1 MWSQGRFPIGDRP
14 DGRPWPGR
22 PSGRD
27 SMHRFAEAA
36 SRLGF
41 PAVEINYVIPQ
52 EGVEEL
58 LTSNHVSVVSLH
70 SPTPRI
76 KAGGRWSDA
85 LNLAALDEDER
96 VQAVRL
102 ACTTIDYAARAGA
115 RYVVIHLGG
124 IETQGKPQMFE
135 SERRLRRLFD
145 LPAGRHGSSV
155 RPDGR
160 PRTGA
165 RLGPSEREG
174 EEVEALRRQTLLDR
188 PRGALQNLPQARRSL
203 ADIAEH
209 AAGSGVAVGLENRF
223 HHHEF
228 PSLHEMHELLDGYP
242 PDLVGFWLDV
252 GHAEVLDRLG
262 LIPKNRWLDELRDR
276 CLGAHVH
283 DVDGLADHRAPGLGD
298 VDWSYIARGLP
309 ADVPRV
315 FEINQ
320 GTPEDAVAAALPF
333 LRQRGVL

>member
-1 MWSQGRFPIGDRP
+1 MWSQGRFPLGD
-14 DGRPWPGR
+14 
-22 PSGRD
+22 RD
-27 SMHRFAEAA
+27 SMHQFAQAA

-52 EGVEEL
+52 EGVDEL

-96 VQAVRL
+96 AQAVRL
-102 ACTTIDYAARAGA
+102 ACATIDCAAQAGA
-115 RYVVIHLGG
+115 RYIVVHLGA
-124 IETQGKPQMFE
+124 IETQGKPRMLE
-135 SERRLRRLFD
+135 SERQLRRLFD
-145 LPAGRHGSSV
+145 SGV
-155 RPDGR
+155 
-160 PRTGA
+160 
-165 RLGPSEREG
+165 REG
-174 EEVEALRRQTLLDR
+174 EEVEALRRQTLVER
-188 PRGALQNLPQARRSL
+188 RHGALQNLPQARRSL
-203 ADIAEH
+203 ADIADH
-209 AAGSGVAVGLENRF
+209 AAGTGVAVGLENRF

-242 PDLVGFWLDV
+242 PDVVGFWLDV
-252 GHAEVLDRLG
+252 GHAEVLHRLG
-262 LIPKNRWLDELRDR
+262 LIPKDLWLNELHDR

-309 ADVPRV
+309 GDVPRV

-320 GTPEDAVAAALPF
+320 KTPEDAVAAALPF
-333 LRQRGVL
+333 LREQGVL

>member
-1 MWSQGRFPIGDRP
+1 MWSQGRFPTGDRP
-14 DGRPWPGR
+14 DGR

-58 LTSNHVSVVSLH
+58 LSSNHVSVVSLH
-70 SPTPRI
+70 SPTPRV

-85 LNLAALDEDER
+85 LNLAALDEEER
-96 VQAVRL
+96 AQAVRL

-115 RYVVIHLGG
+115 PYVVVHLGG
-124 IETQGKPQMFE
+124 IETEGKCQMFE
-135 SERRLRRLFD
+135 SERRLRCLFD
-145 LPAGRHGSSV
+145 SGV

-160 PRTGA
+160 PS
-165 RLGPSEREG
+165 GPAG
-174 EEVEALRRQTLLDR
+174 EEVEALRRQALLER
-188 PRGALQNLPQARRSL
+188 RRGALQNLPQARRSL
-203 ADIAEH
+203 ADIADH
-209 AAGSGVAVGLENRF
+209 AAAKEIAVGLENRF
-223 HHHEF
+223 HYHEF
-228 PSLHEMHELLDGYP
+228 PSVDDMHELLAGYP
-242 PDLVGFWLDV
+242 SDLVGFWMDV

-262 LIPKNRWLDELRDR
+262 LIPKRRWLDELAQR
-276 CLGAHVH
+276 CIGVHVH

-298 VDWSYIARGLP
+298 VDWSYIARGLS
-309 ADVPRV
+309 AEVPRV

-320 GTPEDAVAAALPF
+320 KTPEEAVAAAIPF

>member
-1 MWSQGRFPIGDRP
+1 MTLVQPPAPALSTMWSQGRFPLGDRP
-14 DGRPWPGR
+14 DGR

-41 PAVEINYVIPQ
+41 PSVEINYVIPP

-58 LTSNHVSVVSLH
+58 LSSNHVSVVSLH
-70 SPTPRI
+70 SPTPRV
-76 KAGGRWSDA
+76 KAGSRWSDA

-96 VQAVRL
+96 VQAVHL
-102 ACTTIDYAARAGA
+102 ARTTIDYAARAGA
-115 RYVVIHLGG
+115 PYMVVHLGA
-124 IETQGKPQMFE
+124 IETQGRSQMLE

-145 LPAGRHGSSV
+145 SGV
-155 RPDGR
+155 RD
-160 PRTGA
+160 
-165 RLGPSEREG
+165 G

-188 PRGALQNLPQARRSL
+188 RHGAVQNLPQARRSL
-203 ADIAEH
+203 ADITDH
-209 AAGSGVAVGLENRF
+209 AAGSGVAVGLENRY

-228 PSLHEMHELLDGYP
+228 PSLDEMHELLTDYP

-262 LIPKNRWLDELRDR
+262 IIPKTRWLDELRDR

-298 VDWSYIARGLP
+298 VDWSYVARGLP
-309 ADVPRV
+309 ADAPRV

-320 GTPEDAVAAALPF
+320 GTPEEAIAAAIPF
-333 LRQRGVL
+333 LRQHSVL

>member
-1 MWSQGRFPIGDRP
+1 MWSQGRFPIGD
-14 DGRPWPGR
+14 
-22 PSGRD
+22 RD

-70 SPTPRI
+70 SPTPRV
-76 KAGGRWSDA
+76 KAGDRWSDA

-115 RYVVIHLGG
+115 PYVVVHLGA
-124 IETQGKPQMFE
+124 IETQGKPQMLE

-145 LPAGRHGSSV
+145 SGI
-155 RPDGR
+155 
-160 PRTGA
+160 
-165 RLGPSEREG
+165 REG

-203 ADIAEH
+203 ADIADH

-262 LIPKNRWLDELRDR
+262 LIPKTRWLDELHDR

-309 ADVPRV
+309 RDVPRV

-320 GTPEDAVAAALPF
+320 KTPEHAVAAALPF

>member
-1 MWSQGRFPIGDRP
+1 MWSQGRFPIGD
-14 DGRPWPGR
+14 
-22 PSGRD
+22 RD

-115 RYVVIHLGG
+115 PYVVVHLGA

-145 LPAGRHGSSV
+145 SGVP
-155 RPDGR
+155 
-160 PRTGA
+160 
-165 RLGPSEREG
+165 EG

-309 ADVPRV
+309 PDIPRV

-320 GTPEDAVAAALPF
+320 KTPEDAVAAALPF
-333 LRQRGVL
+333 LRPHSVL

>member
-14 DGRPWPGR
+14 GGR

-115 RYVVIHLGG
+115 PYVVVHLGA

-145 LPAGRHGSSV
+145 SGVL
-155 RPDGR
+155 
-160 PRTGA
+160 
-165 RLGPSEREG
+165 EG
-174 EEVEALRRQTLLDR
+174 DDVEALRRQTLLDR
-188 PRGALQNLPQARRSL
+188 RRGALQNLPQARHSL
-203 ADIAEH
+203 ADIADH

-242 PDLVGFWLDV
+242 PDLIGFWLDV

-309 ADVPRV
+309 PDVPRV

-320 GTPEDAVAAALPF
+320 KTPEDAVAAALPF
-333 LRQRGVL
+333 LRQHSVL

>member
-1 MWSQGRFPIGDRP
+1 MWSQGRFPDGD
-14 DGRPWPGR
+14 
-22 PSGRD
+22 RD
-27 SMHRFAEAA
+27 SMHQFAEAA

-58 LTSNHVSVVSLH
+58 LSSNHVSVVSLH
-70 SPTPRI
+70 SPAPRI

-115 RYVVIHLGG
+115 RYVVLHLGA
-124 IETQGKPQMFE
+124 IETQGKPQIFE

-145 LPAGRHGSSV
+145 SGV
-155 RPDGR
+155 
-160 PRTGA
+160 
-165 RLGPSEREG
+165 REG
-174 EEVEALRRQTLLDR
+174 EEIEALCRQALLDR
-188 PRGALQNLPQARRSL
+188 RRGALQNLPQARRSL
-203 ADIAEH
+203 ADIADH
-209 AAGSGVAVGLENRF
+209 AAASAVAVGLENRY
-223 HHHEF
+223 HYHEF
-228 PSLHEMHELLDGYP
+228 PSLHEMHELLAGYP
-242 PDLVGFWLDV
+242 PGLVGFWLDV

-262 LIPKNRWLDELRDR
+262 LIPKDRWLDEFGER
-276 CLGAHVH
+276 CIGVHVH

-309 ADVPRV
+309 GDVPRV

-320 GTPEDAVAAALPF
+320 GTPEEAVAAALPF
-333 LRQRGVL
+333 LQQRGVL